1 MQGYSFLVNALLA
14 ALLSS
19 VSLALFSPF
28 VTLRRVSYMGEALS
42 HIAFAGIAMAILL
55 GWNMQLTTLIF
66 VIAVS
71 LAISWFSRRYKLEE
85 ANTITIFL
93 SVSMALGII
102 LISLNTRYTF
112 DLASYLF
119 GNVLLVS
126 HSDLWQL
133 GLICAVNLIF
143 ITSLY
148 KELFYLSYN
157 ADLARFYRLP
167 ATAVNNLFL
176 ILLAA
181 NIVINLRA
189 AGIILVSAQ
198 LILPAATAL
207 NLVKRLDH
215 AVLCSVLI
223 SLIAAL
229 GGFALSWWLNL
240 PTGASIVLLEF
251 FLYLFSLLPK
261 FPSLLKR

>member
-1 MQGYSFLVNALLA
+1 MFSFLVHALFA

-19 VSLALFSPF
+19 VCLALFSPF
-28 VTLRRVSYMGEALS
+28 VTLRRVSYLGEALS
-42 HIAFAGIAMAILL
+42 HIAFAGIALALLL
-55 GWNMQLTTLIF
+55 GLDLQFTTLIF
-66 VIAVS
+66 VIAVA
-71 LAISWFSRRYKLEE
+71 LAITWLARRRQLQE

-102 LISLNTRYTF
+102 LISLRRGYSF

-119 GNVLLVS
+119 GNVLLAS
-126 HSDLWQL
+126 SADLWML
-133 GLICAVNLIF
+133 GTLMTVNIGF
-143 ITSLY
+143 IAFFY

-157 ADLARFYRLP
+157 PDLAAFYRLP
-167 ATAVNNLFL
+167 VRMVDRLFM

-181 NIVINLRA
+181 NIVITLRA

-198 LILPAATAL
+198 LILPAATAF

-215 AVLCSVLI
+215 AVVACAF
-223 SLIAAL
+223 IAILAAT

-240 PTGASIVLLEF
+240 PTGANIVLLEF
-251 FLYLFSLLPK
+251 LLYLLSLLFRPR
-261 FPSLLKR
+261 SA